1 MIKIKNLSRS
11 FGQVKALDDFS
22 VEIKK
27 GELFGLIGPNGAGKS
42 TLMKCLIGLLKPDQG
57 EILIDGENAVENTI
71 SAKKRIGYA
80 PEDPVLY
87 DYLTGTEF
95 LEFIADLRKVPREAS
110 QERTMSLLQNFGLEG
125 KANQLVADYSHG
137 MKQKISLAAALIA
150 KPEILL
156 LDEPMS
162 ALDPESI
169 FWFKNHLQQLCE
181 SGVTVIFSSH
191 ILDTVEKICDRVGI
205 IHRGKMVACDTI
217 EALRRKSGG
226 HASLEEIFM
235 HLISK

>member
-1 MIKIKNLSRS
+1 MIKIENLSRS
-11 FGQVKALDDFS
+11 FEQVRALDDFS
-22 VEIKK
+22 VEIKR

-42 TLMKCLIGLLKPDQG
+42 TLMKCLIGLLKPDKG
-57 EILIDGENAVENTI
+57 EILIDGENAVENSI
-71 SAKKRIGYA
+71 SVKKRIGYA

-87 DYLTGTEF
+87 DYLTGMEF
-95 LEFIADLRKVPREAS
+95 LEFITDLRKVPREIS
-110 QERTMSLLQNFGLEG
+110 GEKIKSLLQNFGLEG
-125 KANQLVADYSHG
+125 KANQLIADYSHG

-150 KPEILL
+150 EPDILL
-156 LDEPMS
+156 LDEPTN

-181 SGVTVIFSSH
+181 SGVTIIFSSH

-217 EALRRKSGG
+217 KALRRKFGG
-226 HASLEEIFM
+226 NVSLEDIFM